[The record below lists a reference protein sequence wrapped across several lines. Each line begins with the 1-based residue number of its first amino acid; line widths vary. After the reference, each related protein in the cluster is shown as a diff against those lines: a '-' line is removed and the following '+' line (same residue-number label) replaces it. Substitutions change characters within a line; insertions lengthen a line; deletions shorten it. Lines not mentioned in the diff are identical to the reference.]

1 MKTPQ
6 WWRRD
11 GADDR
16 QEAARRLD
24 ADQLAAF
31 ARVKALVLD
40 CDGVLTGGELI
51 YGPQGEALKA
61 FHARDG
67 LGLVLARTAG
77 LKLGLIT
84 GRDSAIAARRAEEL
98 RFDAV
103 MVGRFDKREA
113 LDEVLAELSL
123 DADEIL
129 YMGDDLIDLPALDV
143 AGVAVTV
150 PEAPAAVRERCLYVT
165 GAAGG
170 AGAVREMTDL
180 VLMSRELLGE
190 ALARLAAEAASPGE
204 ERR

>member
-1 MKTPQ
+1 VKAPG

-11 GADDR
+11 AADDR
-16 QEAARRLD
+16 REASRRLD
-24 ADQLAAF
+24 DRQLAAF

-40 CDGVLTGGELI
+40 CDGVLTRGDLI
-51 YGPQGEALKA
+51 YGPQGEALKS

-77 LKLGLIT
+77 LRLVLIT

-98 RFDAV
+98 HFDAV
-103 MVGRFDKREA
+103 KVGRFDKRQA
-113 LDEVLAELSL
+113 LEEVMAELSL

-129 YMGDDLIDLPALDV
+129 YMGDDLIDLPALDA

-165 GAAGG
+165 EAAGG
-170 AGAVREMTDL
+170 AGAVREATDL
-180 VLMSRELLGE
+180 VLKSRGLLGE
-190 ALARLAAEAASPGE
+190 ALARLAAAAASPGE
-204 ERR
+204 ERQ